1 MARPLAAHTRSHGCW
16 PETGRLVSPLDSRPQ
31 CSLQSPLLYPVAKS
45 KAVLLLAVGLAELLS
60 IQQREGGGL
69 GAEILSSV
77 MPAGWEENGNRH
89 RDRRAPEG
97 PS

>member
-1 MARPLAAHTRSHGCW
+1 M
-16 PETGRLVSPLDSRPQ
+16 SPLDSRPQ
-31 CSLQSPLLYPVAKS
+31 CLLQSPLLYPVAKN

-60 IQQREGGGL
+60 IQLREGGGL
-69 GAEILSSV
+69 GAEILSV

-89 RDRRAPEG
+89 RDRRVPEG